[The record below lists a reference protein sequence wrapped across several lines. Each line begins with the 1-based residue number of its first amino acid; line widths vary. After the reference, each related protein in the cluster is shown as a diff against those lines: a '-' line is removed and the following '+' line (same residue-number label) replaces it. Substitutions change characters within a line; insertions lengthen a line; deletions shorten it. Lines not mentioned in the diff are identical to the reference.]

1 MFIIRLSVLYDVCM
15 PAFPFMVRRQFI
27 PLCLRVSER
36 KGERERERERV
47 RKRES
52 MCVCCEK
59 NILPLPFCLV
69 FHYVIQVHQLFSL

>member
-15 PAFPFMVRRQFI
+15 PAFPFMVRGQVI

-36 KGERERERERV
+36 KGERKRERERER
-47 RKRES
+47 ES
-52 MCVCCEK
+52 MYVCCEK